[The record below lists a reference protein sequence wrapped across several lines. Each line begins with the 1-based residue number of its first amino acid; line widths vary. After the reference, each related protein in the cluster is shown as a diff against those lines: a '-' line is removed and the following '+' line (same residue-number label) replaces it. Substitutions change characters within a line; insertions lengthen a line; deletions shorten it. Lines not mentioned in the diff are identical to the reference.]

1 MFVGSIPNIPKSF
14 HDPPGSNLSPSSNIM
29 QLSPSSCLATIPL
42 FGQESTHPPA
52 ASASFWKAWLS
63 PQTIWHH
70 YLKQTKPSHLHI
82 LKPRE
87 ISILP
92 KFPPPPQSIPQ
103 FLGLG
108 MLPLLC

>member
-42 FGQESTHPPA
+42 FGQESTHPAA
-52 ASASFWKAWLS
+52 ASASFWKAWLP

-70 YLKQTKPSHLHI
+70 YFKQSQAINIYSNQGRSQFFPNSHL
-82 LKPRE
+82 
-87 ISILP
+87 LP
-92 KFPPPPQSIPQ
+92 SPYLNF
-103 FLGLG
+103 
-108 MLPLLC
+108 